1 LLTIDVADQMM
12 AYITSARW
20 FAGKGRLAT
29 LRSLT
34 PLPWLNDVSEFL
46 ADQAPAVRVEI
57 AEVGD
62 PEDPT
67 ETAAADENGP
77 REFYQLPVSYRSTPH
92 PDLHYAEIARLDHPE
107 LRSVVAYDAARDPDA
122 CRVLLRALL
131 EEKNLAERDTTTQ
144 FHLTGREGLTADLEP
159 RVFTGQQS
167 NTSVMLGDV
176 AIVKLFRRL
185 ELGRNLDISVHD
197 ALNQAGVSD
206 VAGLFGWA
214 EGSWIA
220 NGVTCDA
227 DLAMVVEMLRGAV
240 DGWGLALDQ
249 LQAGASFAQEAEA
262 LGEALA
268 ETHAA
273 LQQAFP
279 TAEVSGTGVAATM
292 KGRLLGAAA
301 IAPGLLSY
309 TDGLTRRFD
318 ELGAMTL
325 ATQRVHGDFHLG
337 QTLHTADGWKI
348 IDFEGEP
355 AKTMAE
361 RMVPDSVWRDVA
373 GMLRSFDYAAAS
385 VPGPD
390 SVGWAEECR
399 QAFLRGYAGGELSP
413 IDAAA
418 VRAYEADKAI
428 YEVIYEVRNRP
439 DWVSIPL
446 AAVATLAQTEHKLDP
461 GGTPPEPPAS
471 DPGGT
476 PPEPPES
483 LVRQRSSTDGI

>member
-1 LLTIDVADQMM
+1 MIGVPEAQVSDQVM
-12 AYITSARW
+12 AYITAARW

-34 PLPWLNDVSEFL
+34 PLPWLNEVSESFGGRV
-46 ADQAPAVRVEI
+46 PAVRVEI
-57 AEVGD
+57 ADVQYEH
-62 PEDPT
+62 
-67 ETAAADENGP
+67 GP
-77 REFYQLPVSYRSTPH
+77 REFYSLAVSYRSTPH
-92 PDLHYAEIARLDHPE
+92 PDLHYAEITRVTHPE
-107 LRSVVAYDAARDPDA
+107 LGSVVAYDAARDPEA

-131 EEKNLAERDTTTQ
+131 EEKHLADRDTTMRFQ
-144 FHLTGREGLTADLEP
+144 LTGREGLTPDLEP

-167 NTSVMLGDV
+167 NTSVMFGDV

-185 ELGRNLDISVHD
+185 ELGRNLDIRVHD
-197 ALNQAGVSD
+197 ALNRAGVRD

-214 EGSWIA
+214 EGSW
-220 NGVTCDA
+220 NSDGVTCDA

-240 DGWGLALDQ
+240 DGWGLALEQ
-249 LQAGASFAQEAEA
+249 LRAGISFADHAEA
-262 LGEALA
+262 LGRALA

-279 TAEVSGTGVAATM
+279 TADIPGAGVAATM
-292 KGRLLGAAA
+292 KDRLRTAVT
-301 IAPGLLSY
+301 IAPALLPY
-309 TDGLTRRFD
+309 ADGLTRRFD
-318 ELGAMTL
+318 ELGTATL

-337 QTLHTADGWKI
+337 QTLHTPDGWKI

-361 RMVPDSVWRDVA
+361 RVVPDSVWRDVA

-385 VPGPD
+385 VPGQAGGAW
-390 SVGWAEECR
+390 VEECR

-413 IDAAA
+413 ADAAV

-446 AAVATLAQTEHKLDP
+446 AAVATLAQAQPD
-461 GGTPPEPPAS
+461 
-471 DPGGT
+471 
-476 PPEPPES
+476 
-483 LVRQRSSTDGI
+483 STKE